1 MARNEEYARLPTLPR
16 KATSAVSVRPQD
28 SIVMNIDD
36 LLCVGATDGILLS
49 STVNRN
55 ARAIP
60 GPALAELI
68 SGTEAFL
75 ATLRSYGIG
84 VHSGGGETADVGDL
98 TGTVTVDSCAV
109 AVMNRADVV
118 DNSHIRPGLAIVG
131 LASSGQAK
139 YEDFENSGIGSN
151 GLTSARHDLL
161 CDDYLKKYP
170 ETCDAQT
177 DAHYLYC
184 GPYKMED
191 PLPGST
197 LTVGEALMSPT
208 RTYAPIIKT
217 LLRDQRAAIHGM
229 VHCLAGV
236 KARLRFGKNVHYIKD
251 QLLPIPPIFKAIQK
265 ASQTSDEEMF
275 RVYNMG
281 HRMEIYCEPA
291 LRTPSS
297 PSVSRRVLLHKSL
310 DVQKLA

>member
-1 MARNEEYARLPTLPR
+1 
-16 KATSAVSVRPQD
+16 
-28 SIVMNIDD
+28 MNIDD

-68 SGTEAFL
+68 AGTEAFL

-177 DAHYLYC
+177 DARYLYC

-191 PLPGST
+191 PLPGSA

-208 RTYAPIIKT
+208 RTYAPIIKA

-229 VHCLAGV
+229 VHCSGGGQS
-236 KARLRFGKNVHYIKD
+236 KCLRFGKNVHFIKD

-281 HRMEIYCEPA
+281 HRMEIYCEPDA
-291 LRTPSS
+291 ADAIIAISESQGITAQIVGRTEASLNAEQKNHLSIQHQGEWLRYT
-297 PSVSRRVLLHKSL
+297 L
-310 DVQKLA
+310 